1 MFSSSLLLKDC
12 SSGQLSLC
20 LAATDGFFF
29 MSLSYHLFL
38 KPCKFVPSEGIMKG
52 FLQGYQTVDA
62 KTHSLLPSQL
72 VGICRAMCVCVWSL
86 LGMSNL
92 FGLEKVV
99 QIFLSFILYALCQSG
114 LNYWVKRA
122 CG

>member
-20 LAATDGFFF
+20 LAAADGFFF

-62 KTHSLLPSQL
+62 KTYSLLPSQL
-72 VGICRAMCVCVWSL
+72 VGICRAMCVCVCVCL
-86 LGMSNL
+86 
-92 FGLEKVV
+92 V
-99 QIFLSFILYALCQSG
+99 FIGYVK
-114 LNYWVKRA
+114 LNWPGKGNWDFPFFHTNMPCAGQV
-122 CG
+122 